1 MENSMSRILIE
12 TVVRKTLK
20 DMKEDPER
28 SIRKLV
34 DMALNF
40 SEGRFQTNFF
50 QIAQTMLENENSP
63 YYALLRNISSSVD
76 TERLATFGMNL
87 GYNSCTLGAKKIR
100 ENEQELGCNIPW
112 TVAFQTEGPQITEH
126 LSEYHTAVADGE
138 KLGIYAWMLFDQS
151 HPQALIPLIHE
162 HPDSA
167 FFLFCDP
174 DDIDTAFLDSIFDV
188 NNLML
193 VVRYEE
199 TAEALY
205 AQIHDSGL
213 LYSAYYTY
221 AQEDIESITNGDLF
235 YSIQQTHP
243 VFTVLLAQQGCT
255 KPIQNAAYQ
264 AVVQARDEQSY
275 QTIPLEFYFD
285 NRLIDKIISDDACSA
300 WFDPCGKLYS
310 RAGEK
315 AKVNCNLF
323 DVGLL
328 SSFQSAFSKSKLRRT
343 QDESFPF

>member
-34 DMALNF
+34 DMALHF

-50 QIAQTMLENENSP
+50 QAAQTMLENENSP
-63 YYALLRNISSSVD
+63 YYALLRNIVSSVD
-76 TERLATFGMNL
+76 AERLVTFGMNL

-112 TVAFQTEGPQITEH
+112 TVAFQTDSSQISEH
-126 LSEYHTAVADGE
+126 LSEYQTAVADGE
-138 KLGIYAWMLFDQS
+138 RLGIYAWMLCAQS
-151 HPQALIPLIHE
+151 RPQDLLPLIQE

-174 DDIDTAFLDSIFDV
+174 DDIDTAFLDSISDM

-205 AQIHDSGL
+205 TQIRDSGL
-213 LYSAYYTY
+213 LCSAYYAYT
-221 AQEDIESITNGDLF
+221 QEDIESIMNGDLF
-235 YSIQQTHP
+235 YSIQQAHP
-243 VFTVLLAQQGCT
+243 VFAVLLAQPGC
-255 KPIQNAAYQ
+255 PDSIQNAAHQ
-264 AVVQARDEQSY
+264 AIIQARDEQSY

-300 WFDPCGKLYS
+300 WFDPSGKLYS
-310 RAGEK
+310 RAGEET
-315 AKVNCNLF
+315 KVNCNLF

-328 SSFQSAFSKSKLRRT
+328 SSFQSAFSKSRSRRT
-343 QDESFPF
+343 QEEA

>member
-50 QIAQTMLENENSP
+50 QIAQTMLENESSP
-63 YYALLRNISSSVD
+63 YYALLRNLSSSVD
-76 TERLATFGMNL
+76 TERLVCFGMNL

-100 ENEQELGCNIPW
+100 ENEQKLGCNIPW
-112 TVAFQTEGPQITEH
+112 TVSFQTGRSQISEH
-126 LSEYHTAVADGE
+126 LSEYQTAVADGE
-138 KLGIYAWMLFDQS
+138 RLGIYAWMLFVRS
-151 HPQALIPLIHE
+151 HPQALLPLIHE

-174 DDIDTAFLDSIFDV
+174 DDIGTAFLDSISDM

-205 AQIHDSGL
+205 AQIRDSGL

-221 AQEDIESITNGDLF
+221 GQEDMESIMNGDLF
-235 YSIQQTHP
+235 YSIQQTHS
-243 VFTVLLAQQGCT
+243 VFTVLLAQQGCPD
-255 KPIQNAAYQ
+255 PIQNAVCQ
-264 AVVQARDEQSY
+264 AVVQARDEQRY
-275 QTIPLEFYFD
+275 QTIPLEYYLD

-300 WFDPCGKLYS
+300 WFDPSGILYS
-310 RAGEK
+310 RAIEK
-315 AKVNCNLF
+315 NKVNCNLF

-328 SSFQSAFSKSKLRRT
+328 ASFQSAFSKSRLRRT
-343 QDESFPF
+343 QDES